1 MDEAPV
7 LLVRNLS
14 KQFGGRLGK
23 TALRDVTF
31 ELAKGRFL
39 AVVGPSGS
47 GKSTLARCL
56 AGFETPSSGSIRL
69 DGPVQLILQQ
79 PAASLNPRFTALEAV
94 TEPLRIH
101 GCRDRRLL
109 EDRAAAALRLV
120 GLPAAALANR
130 AHRLSGGERQR
141 LAIAR
146 ALVTEPHLLILDES
160 FAGLDLSVQAR
171 VAALLTGLRKERG
184 LSAIL
189 ISHDLGFVA
198 RLADEIAVMDGG
210 AIVEHRPAA
219 GLLAGPEHPRTREL
233 LAAAVALSL
242 DGIPL

>member
-1 MDEAPV
+1 MDDAPV
-7 LLVRNLS
+7 LIVRDLS
-14 KQFGGRLGK
+14 KQFGGRSGK
-23 TALRDVTF
+23 VALRNVGF
-31 ELAKGRFL
+31 ELARGRFL

-56 AGFETPSSGSIRL
+56 AGFDTPSSGSIRV
-69 DGPVQLILQQ
+69 DGPVQLIFQQ
-79 PAASLNPRFTALEAV
+79 PAASLNPRFTAAEIV
-94 TEPLRIH
+94 TEPLRIQ

-109 EDRAAAALRLV
+109 ADRAAAALRLV
-120 GLPAAALANR
+120 GLPLDALPAR

-160 FAGLDLSVQAR
+160 FAGLDLSVQAQ
-171 VAALLTGLRKERG
+171 VAALLLDLQKQRA

-189 ISHDLGFVA
+189 ISHDLGFVG
-198 RLADEIAVMDGG
+198 RLADEIAVMDDG

-219 GLLAGPEHPRTREL
+219 DLLAGPEHPRTREL
-233 LAAAVALSL
+233 LAAAAALSL
-242 DGIPL
+242 DGAPL